1 MREDRAVEK
10 RDKAIM
16 KEYETAAKKADQ
28 RYYNTDSGPI
38 TQRLVQIGPI
48 LPASFGRLG
57 EAGDPVH
64 KLVSVMA
71 QARVNKQTLAW
82 GRGEETEK
90 IHLSVETGYLRQR
103 ISSAVVTC
111 FGQRLQS
118 RMSLV
123 GLGAITA
130 SQRRQ
135 QWSREEERA
144 RQGRSADWLAAITG
158 RDIVRRGRFWTG

>member
-1 MREDRAVEK
+1 
-10 RDKAIM
+10 M
-16 KEYETAAKKADQ
+16 KEYKIAAKKADQ

-57 EAGDPVH
+57 EAGEPVH

-82 GRGEETEK
+82 GRGEEAEE

-123 GLGAITA
+123 GLSAIHCLP
-130 SQRRQ
+130 
-135 QWSREEERA
+135 EEAAVEPGGGEGQAEQECRLA
-144 RQGRSADWLAAITG
+144 GNDHRS
-158 RDIVRRGRFWTG
+158 

>member
-1 MREDRAVEK
+1 MILEKNIVNKNAVIK
-10 RDKAIM
+10 MDK
-16 KEYETAAKKADQ
+16 K
-28 RYYNTDSGPI
+28 S
-38 TQRLVQIGPI
+38 
-48 LPASFGRLG
+48 
-57 EAGDPVH
+57 H

-71 QARVNKQTLAW
+71 QARVNKQTLA
-82 GRGEETEK
+82 
-90 IHLSVETGYLRQR
+90 TGYLGQR